1 MKMPVIGK
9 TRVHKKVIGKSVS
22 KDDCKR
28 LLLLYLDK
36 AFNRTSSS
44 SLTFNVRDIFNHEYM
59 DTLRYKSGLYTKAD
73 GRAMGMF
80 IATILEREFAGKYT
94 ITIAHIQKR
103 TQRLYRATINT
114 GEK

>member
-9 TRVHKKVIGKSVS
+9 TRVHKTVKGKSVN
-22 KDDCKR
+22 KDDCER
-28 LLLLYLDK
+28 LLLIYLEK

-44 SLTFNVRDIFNHEYM
+44 TLTFNVRDIYNHEYM
-59 DTLRYKSGLYTKAD
+59 DTLLYKSGLYTKAD

-80 IATILEREFAGKYT
+80 IATILERGFAEKYT

-103 TQRLYRATINT
+103 TQRLYRATL
-114 GEK
+114 KQ

>member
-1 MKMPVIGK
+1 MMPIVGK
-9 TRVHKKVIGKSVS
+9 VRIHKKVEGKSVTA
-22 KDDCKR
+22 DDCKK
-28 LLLLYLDK
+28 LLLIYLSK

-44 SLTFNVRDIFNHEYM
+44 TLTFNVRDIYNHEYM

-80 IATILEREFAGKYT
+80 IATILEREFAGKYI
-94 ITIAHIQKR
+94 ITIEHIQKR

>member
-1 MKMPVIGK
+1 MIMPVIGK
-9 TRVHKKVIGKSVS
+9 VRIHRKIQGKNVDR
-22 KDDCKR
+22 DDCEE
-28 LLLLYLDK
+28 LLLIYLEK

-44 SLTFNVRDIFNHEYM
+44 TLTFNVRDIYNHEYM
-59 DTLRYKSGLYTKAD
+59 DSKRYKVKYTKAD

-80 IATILEREFAGKYT
+80 IATILEREFAGIYI

-103 TQRLYRATINT
+103 TQRLYRATLNN